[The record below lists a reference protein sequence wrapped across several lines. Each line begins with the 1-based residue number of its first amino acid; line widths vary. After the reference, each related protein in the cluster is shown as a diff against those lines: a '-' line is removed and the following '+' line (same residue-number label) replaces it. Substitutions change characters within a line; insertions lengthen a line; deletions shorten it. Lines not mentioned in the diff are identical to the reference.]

1 MLSGIEIQTNLRSGN
16 SLLIQGFPD
25 WEFFSRLFPNKQEIL
40 FEYQALS
47 LLKENT
53 NTKKWVPEED

>member
-47 LLKENT
+47 LLKENA